1 MWNCASPSEALGST
15 TTFFLLI
22 SGLGFFLLTAVSELT
37 LLPRVPEVGHIRGK
51 QRGSSLALCFP

>member
-37 LLPRVPEVGHIRGK
+37 LLPRG
-51 QRGSSLALCFP
+51 A